1 MTVLNISKVCK
12 NLEIFLCNFTN
23 LFWHIPRIRPHIL
36 PFEISII
43 KEKLQRR
50 MFTRKTV
57 LNLLG
62 S

>member
-36 PFEISII
+36 PFEISTINYQLS
-43 KEKLQRR
+43 KESYKEGCLQERQ
-50 MFTRKTV
+50 
-57 LNLLG
+57 L
-62 S
+62 

>member
-36 PFEISII
+36 PFEISTINY
-43 KEKLQRR
+43 QRKV
-50 MFTRKTV
+50 TKKDV
-57 LNLLG
+57 YKKD
-62 S
+62 SYKIC